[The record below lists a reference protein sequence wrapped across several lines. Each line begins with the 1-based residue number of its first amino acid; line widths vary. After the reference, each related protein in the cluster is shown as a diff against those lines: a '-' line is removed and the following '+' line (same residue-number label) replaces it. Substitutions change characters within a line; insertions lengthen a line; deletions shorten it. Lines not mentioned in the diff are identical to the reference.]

1 MDPNKTKTLK
11 PTIIPPDPKN
21 VTPDNFVRW
30 YDQKTFGSK
39 EGSLGMKKGTEGKLM
54 QFQEFS
60 KVIKGLQSK

>member
-1 MDPNKTKTLK
+1 MKQ
-11 PTIIPPDPKN
+11 TIITPNPKH
-21 VTPDNFVRW
+21 VTDDNFIKW

-39 EGSLGMKKGTEGKLM
+39 EGSLGMKRGTEGKLM

>member
-1 MDPNKTKTLK
+1 MK
-11 PTIIPPDPKN
+11 PTIITPNQKY
-21 VTPDNFVRW
+21 VTDDNFVKW

-39 EGSLGMKKGTEGKLM
+39 QGSLGMKRGTEGKLM

>member
-1 MDPNKTKTLK
+1 MK
-11 PTIIPPDPKN
+11 PTIITPDPKN
-21 VTPDNFVRW
+21 VTDDNFVKW

-39 EGSLGMKKGTEGKLM
+39 DGSLGMKKGTEGKLM

>member
-1 MDPNKTKTLK
+1 MDPKKPIMK
-11 PTIIPPDPKN
+11 PTIIKPNAKH
-21 VTPDNFVRW
+21 VTDDNFVKW